1 MAGKKKNRIFVFT
14 KTKTTTMEQMNM
26 TKLDDIQLVAYLSVM
41 NFPSSD
47 FRHQNEWMEKCYKW
61 MKAKREEEQ
70 KNEKK

>member
-1 MAGKKKNRIFVFT
+1 
-14 KTKTTTMEQMNM
+14 MEQMNM

-47 FRHQNEWMEKCYKW
+47 FTHQNEWMEKCYKW